1 MQRRCLKQSAFLLS
15 HSALTLVAP
24 PNTSL
29 ELEIHMRY
37 QLLPAEQVKKRLA
50 YKDDRLVGSK
60 HFTPLTLRVR
70 EANGCFDD
78 I

>member
-1 MQRRCLKQSAFLLS
+1 MLRRRLKQSAFLLS

-50 YKDDRLVGSK
+50 YKDDRLVAS
-60 HFTPLTLRVR
+60 
-70 EANGCFDD
+70 
-78 I
+78 